1 MKPRVLLGMSGGI
14 DSSVAAMLLIEQ
26 GFEIVGITFLFSD
39 VNNSNETTV
48 NDAKQ
53 LAEKL
58 KIKHI
63 VVDLRVLFKDTVI
76 AYFKGEYIAGRTP
89 FPCAYCNPKV
99 KFAQLQKYAEIENCD
114 FIATGHYVQ
123 IKSYRGK
130 KYIFRGKDND
140 KDQSFFLWGLSQKLI
155 EKLIFPLGNYDKQ
168 TVKKLAKEKGFLSL
182 ANKKESLGICFIEG
196 NNYRKFLK
204 SEGINSKPGLFIDT
218 KGNVLGKH
226 KGITNYTIGQ
236 RRGLGLHLNYP
247 VFVAKFLLNEN
258 KIVLGNYA
266 ELYKNRLIIKDYQIL
281 DNELVS
287 SGAELI
293 VRVRYRLQET
303 PCNLNILS
311 NQRAEVV
318 LLKSEA
324 MIANGQTAVFYDG
337 DRLVGG
343 GFIESSE

>member
-48 NDAKQ
+48 NDAKK

-76 AYFKGEYIAGRTP
+76 TYFKGEYIAGRTP
-89 FPCAYCNPKV
+89 FPCAYCNPNV

-130 KYIFRGKDND
+130 KFIFRGKDND

-204 SEGINSKPGLFIDT
+204 SEGIISKPGLFIDT

-266 ELYKNRLIIKDYQIL
+266 ELYKNRLIIKDYKIL
-281 DNELVS
+281 DNELVNN
-287 SGAELI
+287 GAELI

-303 PCNLNILS
+303 PCNLNIL
-311 NQRAEVV
+311 NDERAEVV

>member
-1 MKPRVLLGMSGGI
+1 MKPKVLLGMSGGI

-26 GFEIVGITFLFSD
+26 GYEIIGITFLFSD

-48 NDAKQ
+48 KDAKK

-58 KIKHI
+58 NIKHI
-63 VVDLRVLFKDTVI
+63 VVDLRSLFKDTVI
-76 AYFKGEYIAGRTP
+76 TYFKSEYIAGRTP
-89 FPCAYCNPKV
+89 FPCAYCNPNI

-114 FIATGHYVQ
+114 YIATGHYVQ
-123 IKSYRGK
+123 IINYRGK
-130 KYIFRGKDND
+130 RYIFRGKDND

-155 EKLIFPLGNYDKQ
+155 EKLIFPLGDYDKQ
-168 TVKKLAKEKGFLSL
+168 TVKKLAKNKGFLSL

-204 SEGINSKPGLFIDT
+204 SEGIISKPGLFIDT

-226 KGITNYTIGQ
+226 SGITNYTIGQ

-266 ELYKNRLIIKDYQIL
+266 ELYKNKLIIKGYKIL
-281 DNELVS
+281 DNEFVNT
-287 SGAELI
+287 GAELI

-303 PCNLNILS
+303 PCNLNIL
-311 NQRAEVV
+311 NDDRAEVV
-318 LLKSEA
+318 LLKPEA

>member
-39 VNNSNETTV
+39 VNNSDETTV
-48 NDAKQ
+48 NDAKK

-76 AYFKGEYIAGRTP
+76 TYFKGEYIAGRTP
-89 FPCAYCNPKV
+89 FPCAYCNPNV

-130 KYIFRGKDND
+130 KFIFRGKDND

-204 SEGINSKPGLFIDT
+204 SEGIISKPGLFIDT

-266 ELYKNRLIIKDYQIL
+266 ELYKNRLIIKDYKIL
-281 DNELVS
+281 DNELVNN
-287 SGAELI
+287 GAELI

-303 PCNLNILS
+303 PCNLNIL
-311 NQRAEVV
+311 NDERAEVV